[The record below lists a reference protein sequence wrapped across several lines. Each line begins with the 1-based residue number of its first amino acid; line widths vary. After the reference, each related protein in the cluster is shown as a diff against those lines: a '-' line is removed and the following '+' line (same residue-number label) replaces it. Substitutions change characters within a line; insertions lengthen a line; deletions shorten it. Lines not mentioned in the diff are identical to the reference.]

1 MNGAGSRSAPSATAE
16 TGPWA
21 GDRFRLAFLAA
32 VALLAGLFVAAVAL
46 GSLTLSPGDVLD
58 VLTGRSDN
66 ALHDIVVMDLRLPRA
81 LVAMVA
87 GAMLGLSGALLQS
100 ITRNSLAAPELTGV
114 SAGVILLSV
123 LWLAY
128 GPAGVRTGRIVPLVA
143 VLGGVAAGLVAYG
156 ISRRGHSDPLRLLLA
171 GVLVSAVLQSA
182 TSMVVLVNQGATG
195 GVLIWTIGSLN
206 GRVWSDWALL
216 WPWAGVTVLLALL
229 SAGRANLLQ
238 LGDDV
243 AAGLGVRVERSR
255 IVLLIVAVLL
265 TAGALAVVGAI
276 AFIGLIAP
284 HIARQLA
291 GDDARRLFPLTA
303 LVGASLLL
311 GADVAAR
318 VVTEPIELP
327 TGVATSILGALFF
340 LYLLRGQRR

>member
-1 MNGAGSRSAPSATAE
+1 MSSVGSRSAPAATAE
-16 TGPWA
+16 TAPRA
-21 GDRFRLAFLAA
+21 GDHFRLAMVGAIGLLAA
-32 VALLAGLFVAAVAL
+32 LLVAAVAL
-46 GSLTLSPGDVLD
+46 GSLTLSPGAVLD
-58 VLTGRSDN
+58 VLTGDADN
-66 ALHDIVVMDLRLPRA
+66 ALHRVVVMDLRLPRA

-143 VLGGVAAGLVAYG
+143 VLGGVVAGLVAYG

-206 GRVWSDWALL
+206 GRVWADWALL
-216 WPWAGVTVLLALL
+216 WPWAAVTISLALL

-243 AAGLGVRVERSR
+243 AAGLGLHVERSR
-255 IVLLIVAVLL
+255 VVLLLLAALL

-284 HIARQLA
+284 HIARQLV
-291 GDDARRLFPLTA
+291 GDDARRLFPLTG

-318 VVTEPIELP
+318 VITEPIELP
-327 TGVATSILGALFF
+327 TGVVTTILGALFF
-340 LYLLRGQRR
+340 LYLLRGHR

>member
-1 MNGAGSRSAPSATAE
+1 MSTVDAPSPPAP
-16 TGPWA
+16 TGEAAPFA
-21 GDRFRLAFLAA
+21 VRHFGFSLVGAIGLLAA
-32 VALLAGLFVAAVAL
+32 LFVAAVAL
-46 GSLTLSPGDVLD
+46 GSLTLSPDAVLD

-66 ALHDIVVMDLRLPRA
+66 PLHQVVIMDLRLPRA

-143 VLGGVAAGLVAYG
+143 VIGGVAAGLVAYG
-156 ISRRGHSDPLRLLLA
+156 LSRRGHSDPLRLLLA

-216 WPWAGVTVLLALL
+216 WPWAAATVVITLL

-243 AAGLGVRVERSR
+243 AAGLGMHVERTR
-255 IVLLIVAVLL
+255 GVMLLLAALL

-284 HIARQLA
+284 HIARQLV

-303 LVGASLLL
+303 VVGAILLL

-327 TGVATSILGALFF
+327 TGVVTTILGALFF
-340 LYLLRGQRR
+340 LYLLRSHRT